1 MAPKAATAVLR
12 ASEVLH
18 LGQDQGV
25 DADGAGPVVLLSGGV
40 DSAVVLALLKRAG
53 RAPTALWIDYG
64 QPAAIAELRAS
75 EALAEL
81 YGAAWSRVDV
91 RGLAPPAAG
100 EFPGRNDLLVATAG
114 AFGGGA
120 PVAIG
125 VHAGTG
131 YADCSPGWL
140 HGWQAH
146 LAAQR
151 PGEGTL
157 LAPLI
162 DASKADV
169 LALARELAVPTDL
182 AYSCET
188 GSEPCA
194 RCSSCMDRA
203 GSDARP

>member
-1 MAPKAATAVLR
+1 V
-12 ASEVLH
+12 
-18 LGQDQGV
+18 G
-25 DADGAGPVVLLSGGV
+25 ADGVGAIVLLSGGV
-40 DSAVVLALLKRAG
+40 DSAVVLALLTRAE
-53 RAPTALWIDYG
+53 RTPAALWIDYG

-75 EALAEL
+75 QAVAEL

-100 EFPGRNDLLVATAG
+100 EFPGRNDLFVAVAG
-114 AFGGGA
+114 VFGGGA

-125 VHAGTG
+125 IHAGTG

-140 HGWQAH
+140 HSWQAH
-146 LAAQR
+146 LVAQR
-151 PGEGTL
+151 PGKGTL

-169 LALARELAVPTDL
+169 LALARDLAVPTDL
-182 AYSCET
+182 TYSCET
-188 GSEPCA
+188 GPEPCG

-203 GSDARP
+203 GADALP

>member
-1 MAPKAATAVLR
+1 M
-12 ASEVLH
+12 
-18 LGQDQGV
+18 
-25 DADGAGPVVLLSGGV
+25 GANGGEPVVLLSGGV

-53 RAPTALWIDYG
+53 RAPAALWIDYG
-64 QPAAIAELRAS
+64 QPAATAELRAS
-75 EALAEL
+75 EALAGL
-81 YGAAWSRVDV
+81 YDAAWSRVDV
-91 RGLAPPAAG
+91 HGLAPPAAG

-114 AFGGGA
+114 VFGGGA

-146 LAAQR
+146 LATQR
-151 PGEGTL
+151 PGEATL

-188 GSEPCA
+188 SSEPCA

-203 GSDARP
+203 RCDARP